1 MMSLGIRDYIPPRG
15 PSFRPPR
22 KPLLTRALAKDSMLR
37 RYDWILLL
45 AVVALS
51 LIGTLLV
58 YSATQPSAD
67 PRAYLVKQLINV
79 ALGLVLMVGVSL
91 LDYRQIRLLA
101 PIVYVAACLG
111 LLAVLSPLGASVN
124 GAKAWINLPAGFQ
137 VEPSEFAKIG
147 LVLIIALVFG
157 ELRDSGRIPQ
167 PRHAAGVLALAAV
180 PIALVER
187 EPALGVVIL
196 LVAMTFGMI
205 ALSGLRL
212 RWVAGLAVA
221 ATAAVFAVFQ
231 FHLLRSY
238 QLDRLTAFLHPLTD
252 PTGIGYETL
261 HSKIMIGSGGMLGTG
276 LLHGQLVSASFVP
289 NQQTDFIFSV
299 AGEEVGFAGCAV
311 IIVVLAVIVFRALRI
326 ASRADDQFG
335 MLVASGIAIW
345 FGLQS
350 FINIGMTIGIMP
362 VTGLPLP
369 FVSYGGSAMFADMIA
384 IGVLQSVHRR
394 HPVFG

>member
-1 MMSLGIRDYIPPRG
+1 MSLGTRDYTSPRT
-15 PSFRPPR
+15 PSFGQKRR
-22 KPLLTRALAKDSMLR
+22 SVLLGALAKDSPLR
-37 RYDWILLL
+37 KYDWVLLV
-45 AVVALS
+45 AVVGLS

-67 PRAYLVKQLINV
+67 PRSYLIKQLINV
-79 ALGLVLMVGVSL
+79 ALGLILMVAVSL
-91 LDYRQIRLLA
+91 LDYRQIRLFA
-101 PIVYVAACLG
+101 PIVYAVAVLG
-111 LLAVLSPLGASVN
+111 LVAVLSPLGSTVN

-137 VEPSEFAKIG
+137 IEPLEFAKIG
-147 LVLIIALVFG
+147 LVLVIALVFA
-157 ELRDSGRIPQ
+157 ELRGMGGVPR

-180 PIALVER
+180 PVALVER

-196 LVAMTFGMI
+196 LVVMTFGMI

-212 RWVAGLAVA
+212 PWVAGLAA
-221 ATAAVFAVFQ
+221 AGVLAVVAVFKL
-231 FHLLRSY
+231 HLLRSY
-238 QLDRLTAFLHPLTD
+238 QLDRLTAFLHPGAD
-252 PTGIGYETL
+252 PSGTGYETI
-261 HSKIMIGSGGMLGTG
+261 HSKIMIGSGGPLGTG
-276 LLHGQLVSASFVP
+276 LLHSQLVTANFVP

-299 AGEEVGFAGCAV
+299 AGQEVGFVGCAV
-311 IIVVLAVIVFRALRI
+311 IIVLLGVLIFRALRI
-326 ASRADDQFG
+326 AARADDQFG
-335 MLVASGIAIW
+335 LLVASGIALW
-345 FGLQS
+345 FGLQA